1 MLRLLLA
8 IKPIDIIIIAV
19 LAAAIVGIVAFLV
32 IRKKKGISGC
42 GCGCTSC
49 PHAGGC
55 PSSKEKT
62 EEKKEDNNGEI

>member
-1 MLRLLLA
+1 MFRLLLA
-8 IKPIDIIIIAV
+8 IKPTDIIIIAV

-32 IRKKKGISGC
+32 IRKKKGIRGC

-62 EEKKEDNNGEI
+62 EEKKEDDNGEI

>member
-42 GCGCTSC
+42 GCVCTSC

-62 EEKKEDNNGEI
+62 EEKKEDDNGEI

>member
-32 IRKKKGISGC
+32 IRKKKGISGK
-42 GCGCTSC
+42 
-49 PHAGGC
+49 PLRL
-55 PSSKEKT
+55 PEKQAPLW
-62 EEKKEDNNGEI
+62 